1 MKRRSDPL
9 DYAYRLLSVRD
20 RAWSEIEKRMRI
32 KGYSVKEIESV
43 KDRLLELKFIN
54 DDEFVVSYI
63 ENKRKKLW
71 GPIRV
76 RMELQRLGLQRILI
90 ERHLEDVDW
99 ETVFDEAVKTFQS
112 RFKNRRLISKLQRQ
126 GFPLGWIWEAV
137 KQIDN

>member
-9 DYAYRLLSVRD
+9 DYAYRLLSIRD

-43 KDRLLELKFIN
+43 KDRLLELKLIN
-54 DDEFVVSYI
+54 DDEFVVLYI

-71 GPIRV
+71 GPIRIM
-76 RMELQRLGLQRILI
+76 MELQRLGLHRILI

-112 RFKNRRLISKLQRQ
+112 RFKDRRLISKLQRQ
-126 GFPLGWIWEAV
+126 GFPLCWIWEAV